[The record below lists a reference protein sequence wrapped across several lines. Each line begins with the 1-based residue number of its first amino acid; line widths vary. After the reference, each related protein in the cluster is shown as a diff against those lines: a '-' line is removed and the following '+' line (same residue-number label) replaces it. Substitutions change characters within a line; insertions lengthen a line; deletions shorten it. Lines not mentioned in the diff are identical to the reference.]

1 MLDHAHPGDTKV
13 TPEATSKSP
22 STRHPSRKPPLRLGS
37 ASLAPT
43 SGIWGEVDVNQRR
56 DSLRSLGAQ
65 EEKHE
70 LDSPCAC
77 SAAV

>member
-22 STRHPSRKPPLRLGS
+22 STRHPSRKPPLRLGL

-43 SGIWGEVDVNQRR
+43 SGLWGEVYVNQQR

-65 EEKHE
+65 KEKHK
-70 LDSPCAC
+70 LNSPSAC
-77 SAAV
+77 LAVV